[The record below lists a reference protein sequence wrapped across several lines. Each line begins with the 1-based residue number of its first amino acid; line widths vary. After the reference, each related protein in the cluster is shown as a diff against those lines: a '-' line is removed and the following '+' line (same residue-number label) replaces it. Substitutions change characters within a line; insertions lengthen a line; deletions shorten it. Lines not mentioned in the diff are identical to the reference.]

1 MKTSYYIIDYLYKN
15 GVTHIFEVIGGM
27 VTHLVDSAYEHG
39 QIKLVST
46 HHEQSAAF
54 AAGAM
59 ARITGVPGVALA
71 TSGPGA
77 VNLLTGIGDCFFD
90 SVPAIFIT
98 GQVNLDEQKGDLPIR
113 QLGFQETDIVSMA
126 RPITKAVWKVDSSEQ
141 IPSILDEAFHIS
153 LSGRPGPVLIDI
165 PMDVQRSEIQGS
177 PMIRKKN
184 DHDESLEDVDFESI
198 LNALNRA
205 KTPLILAGGGIHS
218 ARALSLFREFVEI
231 TGIPVVNSLMAV
243 DALPYNHPLHVGLIG
258 TYGNRWANQAFGQ
271 FDVLLVLGS
280 RLDIRQ
286 TGKNI
291 ELFQSSGRTIFHV
304 DCEKGEINNRIKGC
318 IPVLIDLN
326 IFLTE
331 ALRIAKKMQFKGHRD
346 WMAQID
352 QMRKT
357 WPDTHEIK
365 NVSGINPN
373 QFMHDLSA
381 CSLQTSAYVV
391 DVGNHQMWAAQ
402 SIQVG
407 PNQRF
412 ITAGGMG
419 AMGFSLPSAIGAS
432 FACPG
437 QPIVQIAGDGGM
449 QMNIQ
454 ELQTIRH
461 HQLPVKMVVL
471 NNSSLG
477 MVRQFQQSYFDERYQ
492 STYWGY
498 SAPEFTK
505 VSEAYG
511 IPAMAVKHNQD
522 IKTGLMKLWEKPL
535 EPFLLEV
542 DINMMANAYPKIG
555 FGNQLTDM
563 EPYDKPQESA

>member
-27 VTHLVDSAYEHG
+27 ITHLVDSAYEHG

-184 DHDESLEDVDFESI
+184 DHDESLEGVDFESI

-243 DALPYNHPLHVGLIG
+243 DALPYNHPLRVGLIG

-346 WMAQID
+346 WMAQIN
-352 QMRKT
+352 QMRKP

-373 QFMHDLSA
+373 KFMHDLSA
-381 CSLQTSAYVV
+381 CSLQAGAYVV

>member
-184 DHDESLEDVDFESI
+184 DHDESLEGVDFESI

-243 DALPYNHPLHVGLIG
+243 DALPYNHPLRVGLIG

-449 QMNIQ
+449 QVNIQ

-461 HQLPVKMVVL
+461 HQLPVKMVIL

-505 VSEAYG
+505 VSEAFG
-511 IPAMAVKHNQD
+511 IPAIAIKHNQD

>member
-1 MKTSYYIIDYLYKN
+1 
-15 GVTHIFEVIGGM
+15 
-27 VTHLVDSAYEHG
+27 
-39 QIKLVST
+39 
-46 HHEQSAAF
+46 
-54 AAGAM
+54 
-59 ARITGVPGVALA
+59 
-71 TSGPGA
+71 
-77 VNLLTGIGDCFFD
+77 
-90 SVPAIFIT
+90 
-98 GQVNLDEQKGDLPIR
+98 
-113 QLGFQETDIVSMA
+113 
-126 RPITKAVWKVDSSEQ
+126 
-141 IPSILDEAFHIS
+141 
-153 LSGRPGPVLIDI
+153 
-165 PMDVQRSEIQGS
+165 
-177 PMIRKKN
+177 
-184 DHDESLEDVDFESI
+184 
-198 LNALNRA
+198 
-205 KTPLILAGGGIHS
+205 
-218 ARALSLFREFVEI
+218 
-231 TGIPVVNSLMAV
+231 
-243 DALPYNHPLHVGLIG
+243 
-258 TYGNRWANQAFGQ
+258 
-271 FDVLLVLGS
+271 
-280 RLDIRQ
+280 
-286 TGKNI
+286 
-291 ELFQSSGRTIFHV
+291 
-304 DCEKGEINNRIKGC
+304 
-318 IPVLIDLN
+318 
-326 IFLTE
+326 
-331 ALRIAKKMQFKGHRD
+331 MQFKGHRD

-437 QPIVQIAGDGGM
+437 KPIVQIAGDGGM
-449 QMNIQ
+449 QVNIQ

-461 HQLPVKMVVL
+461 HQLPVKMVIL

-511 IPAMAVKHNQD
+511 IPAIAIKYNQD

-542 DINMMANAYPKIG
+542 DINMLANAYPKIG